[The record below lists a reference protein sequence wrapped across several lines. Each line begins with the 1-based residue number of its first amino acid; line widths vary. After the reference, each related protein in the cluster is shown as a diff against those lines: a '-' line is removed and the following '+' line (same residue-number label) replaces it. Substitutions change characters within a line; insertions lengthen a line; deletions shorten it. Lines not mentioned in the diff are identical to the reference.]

1 MQRRAKL
8 ETGINSRLISTEEL
22 REYTNLGHNSAVKL
36 GDQIGARVQIGGR
49 VLWDLRKL
57 DEYFNKLTGVK

>member
-8 ETGINSRLISTEEL
+8 ETGINSRLISTEKL
-22 REYTNLGHNSAVKL
+22 RAYTNLGHNSAVKL
-36 GDQIGARVQIGGR
+36 GDQIGARVQIGSR

>member
-1 MQRRAKL
+1 MHHRAKF
-8 ETGINSRLISTEEL
+8 EPGINSRLINTEEL
-22 REYTNLGHNSAVKL
+22 RAYTNLGRNSAIKF